1 MLKKIESKKIL
12 ENLQVKIKDTEFNKM
27 FKSGLEY
34 AALARGT
41 WNISHVGMLIPES
54 HQIFVCAANCLRGVV
69 LTAAEIHSMDRF
81 STIEVKENMLYDGSM
96 EYVIIDGVI
105 DIVEKL
111 DKKPKVVLVYLS
123 CLHHFLGID
132 IEMIFKNLN
141 DKYDDIEFID
151 CYMNP
156 TLRKS
161 GLTPDELMRIRL
173 YRALKKKNDTVIKN
187 NVVSIIGNDFPLNE
201 ESEIYKILKSNNIIL
216 KDITRCKNFD
226 EYLSM
231 AESSAYI
238 YLFKAVAA
246 AGDDLTKRLGGKNIF
261 ISNSFDFD
269 EIIVEIK
276 KLCEFLNI
284 KNFDKEYYDEKI
296 KICNEK
302 IIALKKI
309 VGNKKISI
317 DYTYTT
323 RILSLA
329 KLLLDNGF
337 NVDRIYADAFQ
348 AEEINDF
355 LYIKEKYPNVNLFPT
370 ANPIMLYA
378 NDNEKEDEYLAI
390 GQKAAYF
397 SNTNHFVNIV
407 EGGGMFGFEGIID
420 TLDLMGDAYLNKKNM
435 RELVKIKG
443 LGCEECIRC

>member
-12 ENLQVKIKDTEFNKM
+12 ENIEVKISDVEFNKM

-34 AALARGT
+34 ATVARGT

-96 EYVIIDGVI
+96 EFVIIDGVI

-132 IEMIFKNLN
+132 IDMIFKTLN
-141 DKYDDIEFID
+141 DKYEDIDFID

-173 YRALKKKNDTVIKN
+173 YRPLKKIDIKN

-201 ESEIYKILKSNNIIL
+201 NSEIYKVLNKNNIIL
-216 KDITRCKNFD
+216 KDITKCKNFD
-226 EYLSM
+226 EYLSI
-231 AESSAYI
+231 AESFAYI
-238 YLFKAVAA
+238 YLFKAVAPSA
-246 AGDDLTKRLGGKNIF
+246 NDLTNRLLGKNIF
-261 ISNSFDFD
+261 ISNSFNFD
-269 EIIVEIK
+269 EIMIEIK
-276 KLCEFLNI
+276 KLCDFLNI
-284 KNFDKEYYDEKI
+284 KNLDKEYYDERI
-296 KICNEK
+296 KICREK
-302 IIALKKI
+302 LFELKNILGDKKI
-309 VGNKKISI
+309 CI

-348 AEEINDF
+348 VEEVDDF
-355 LYIKEKYPNVNLFPT
+355 SYIKEKFPNVKLMPT
-370 ANPIMLYA
+370 VNPIMLYS
-378 NDNEKEDEYLAI
+378 NDNEEEDEYLAI

-420 TLDLMGDAYLNKKNM
+420 TVDLMRDAYLNKKNM